1 VVCGEAGIGKTALLE
16 HLVEHASGCRVV
28 RAAGIQ
34 AEMELAFA
42 GLHQLLASLLG
53 ALEHMPPPQ
62 RDAMRTA
69 FGLAAGPPPDPFIL
83 ALAVLTLLSEV
94 AAERPLLCIVDD
106 EQWLDRASSQALAF
120 AARRLGTESV
130 GLVFAAR
137 KPSDSVA
144 SLPMLNVKALDD
156 AAAGALLDRALGSPL
171 DPVVRDAIVAEA
183 AGNPLC
189 LLEVAHS
196 STPAELAGGFG
207 VPGPNTTLASAEETF
222 RRQIAELPSDTRHLM
237 QIAAADPVGDPLLV
251 WRAAAQLQLGRDA
264 ASAAVDAG
272 LIEIG
277 TRVLFHHPLVRS
289 AAYYSATT
297 DERRVAHAAL
307 AAATD
312 PHADPDRRAWHLAHA
327 AARPDAGVAMELE
340 RSAERARVRGGW
352 AAAAAFLEQAA
363 RLTPEP
369 RGRARRLL
377 DAASAKCDAG
387 AVEDSAALL
396 AAIDPDEL
404 DEDLQVQADLVR
416 AHLAFASDR
425 GGDAPALLL
434 RAARRLEPLDAAMAR
449 DTYLEAIAAAM
460 FAGRLAR
467 PEGGEAQAARA
478 ARLAPA
484 APDPLRPTELML
496 DGFAAHFTAGYAAG
510 APRLRRALMVFGTD
524 MSSQEQLRWL
534 WLASVGAIHLWDDGT
549 WERLS
554 ERHIRLVRET
564 GALRELPL
572 ALSSRTYVHLFTGEL
587 GLAASLVDETADATA
602 ASGSKITPYGALGLA
617 ALSGDEDETARLF
630 EIANRDA
637 ARRGEGIG
645 ITVAEWARAILNN
658 ALGRHDDALA
668 AARNA
673 TSCPTDVGSANW
685 AAVELIESLARTGQ
699 RSAARDACRRISE
712 ITRAAGTEWALGIQ
726 ARSRALVVEGLEA
739 EALFRESIEH
749 LSRTR
754 VRLELARTHLLLG
767 EWLAGERRRTA
778 AREALH
784 TAREMFEQ
792 MGAAAFGERARRG
805 LLANGDTLDH
815 RPRRPSR
822 ELSPQEAR
830 IARLAGDG
838 LSNPEIGERLFVSSR
853 TVQYHLSKVY
863 AKLGVSSRHQLGGAL
878 GGDSARAP
886 SRSVA
891 HRR

>member
-16 HLVEHASGCRVV
+16 YLVDHASGCRVV

-42 GLHQLLASLLG
+42 GLHQLLVPLLDT
-53 ALEHMPPPQ
+53 LEHLPPPQ

-83 ALAVLTLLSEV
+83 ALAVLALISEV
-94 AAERPLLCIVDD
+94 ATERPLLCIVDD
-106 EQWLDRASSQALAF
+106 EQWLDPASSQALAF

-137 KPSDSVA
+137 DPSDSVA
-144 SLPMLNVKALDD
+144 GLPTLKVKALDD

-171 DPVVRDAIVAEA
+171 DAVVRDEIVAET

-189 LLEVAHS
+189 LLEVARS
-196 STPAELAGGFG
+196 STPGELAGGFG
-207 VPGPNTTLASAEETF
+207 VPGPNAMLASAEETF
-222 RRQIAELPSDTRHLM
+222 RRQIAALPSDTRLLM
-237 QIAAADPVGDPLLV
+237 RIAAADPVGDPLLV
-251 WRAAAQLQLGRDA
+251 WRAAAQLELGRDA
-264 ASAAVDAG
+264 AAPAVDAG
-272 LIEIG
+272 LLEIG
-277 TRVLFHHPLVRS
+277 SRVLFHHPLVRS

-297 DERRVAHAAL
+297 DERRIVHAAL
-307 AAATD
+307 ASATNRQ
-312 PHADPDRRAWHLAHA
+312 ADPDRRAWHLAHA
-327 AARPDAGVAMELE
+327 AARPDAGVAVELE

-352 AAAAAFLEQAA
+352 AAAAAFLEHAA

-377 DAASAKCDAG
+377 DAARAKCDAG
-387 AVEDSAALL
+387 AAEDSVALL

-416 AHLAFASDR
+416 AHLAFASKR
-425 GGDAPALLL
+425 GGDAAALLL
-434 RAARRLEPLDAAMAR
+434 RAAGRLEPLDAAMAR
-449 DTYLEAIAAAM
+449 DTYLEAIVAAM

-478 ARLAPA
+478 ARRAPA
-484 APDPLRPTELML
+484 APDPLRPTELLL
-496 DGFAAHFTAGYAAG
+496 DGFAAHYTEGYVAG
-510 APRLRRALMVFGTD
+510 APRLRRALSVFRTD

-534 WLASVGAIHLWDDGT
+534 WLASVGAIHLWDDDN

-554 ERHIRLVRET
+554 ERHVRLVRET
-564 GALRELPL
+564 GALRGLPL

-587 GLAASLVDETADATA
+587 SLAASLVDEAVDATA

-617 ALSGDEDETARLF
+617 ALSGDECETARLS
-630 EIANRDA
+630 EIAERDA

-645 ITVAEWARAILNN
+645 ITVAEWARAVLNN
-658 ALGRHDDALA
+658 ALGRHGDALA

-673 TSCPTDVGSANW
+673 TSCPTDVGPANW

-699 RSAARDACRRISE
+699 RSAARDACRWVSE
-712 ITRAAGTEWALGIQ
+712 MTRAAGTDWALGVQ
-726 ARSRALVVEGLEA
+726 ARSRALVVDGLEA
-739 EALFRESIEH
+739 EALYRESIEH
-749 LSRTR
+749 LSSTR
-754 VRLELARTHLLLG
+754 VRLELARAHLLFG
-767 EWLAGERRRTA
+767 EWLADQRRRTA

-815 RPRRPSR
+815 RERHPSGG
-822 ELSPQEAR
+822 LTAQEAR
-830 IARLAGDG
+830 IARLATDG

-863 AKLGVSSRHQLGGAL
+863 AKLGVSSRHQLAGAL
-878 GGDSARAP
+878 RADLAPAP
-886 SRSVA
+886 SRSVN
-891 HRR
+891 HR